1 MSFTSWAF
9 VAFVLGTLLAYYI
22 LPKRLQ
28 WRILLLAS
36 YGFYLSGGTRTVWY
50 LLFTTLSVY
59 LAGRLLDALNRRRVA
74 ADRAE
79 KERLTRKKKLVVLAA
94 LLANFGLLY
103 VLKYWSFTV
112 EQLQPL
118 FGGKLR
124 SADFVLPLG
133 VSFYTFQA
141 VGYVIDCYRGKYPAE
156 RNPARLALFTS
167 FFPQMVQGPI
177 SRYGELGPQLMAQH
191 DFDATEVKY
200 GIQLVLWGYFKKLV
214 IAERAGVVVSE
225 IFDHYTSYG
234 GAMLAVGVLFYCI
247 QLYCDFSGG
256 IDITRGVAELF
267 GIHLAE
273 NFRRPIYAT
282 SLADYWRRWHIT
294 LGQWMRDYLFYPLS
308 LSKPLGRLGKW
319 SRRKIGGKL
328 GKVIPTSIATFVV
341 YFVIGVWHGANFRY
355 LVFGLWNG
363 TIITTSFLLEGRFQA
378 LCARAHIAREGKFW
392 HGVRLI
398 RTNVLV
404 FFGRYL
410 TRAPRLMAALW
421 MMVQLVRNPQLSNLW
436 DGTILTLG
444 LTGKDLVIVLLG
456 QFAVLVLEFFQERG
470 VKIRA
475 ALEQRHWL
483 IQWAAILVLLV
494 VILLLGIMRGSYI
507 ASAFI
512 YQQF

>member
-1 MSFTSWAF
+1 MVFNSYAFLLFFPVVLILVNVLPAKWRNALLLCASYVFYASW
-9 VAFVLGTLLAYYI
+9 G
-22 LPKRLQ
+22 KRYCV
-28 WRILLLAS
+28 LLLAVTAVV
-36 YGFYLSGGTRTVWY
+36 YATGLLLEKRHKALIFLLGLAATLGALLVYKYLGFLLYSGNA
-50 LLFTTLSVY
+50 LL
-59 LAGRLLDALNRRRVA
+59 RLLGVG
-74 ADRAE
+74 E
-79 KERLTRKKKLVVLAA
+79 K
-94 LLANFGLLY
+94 
-103 VLKYWSFTV
+103 
-112 EQLQPL
+112 
-118 FGGKLR
+118 
-124 SADFVLPLG
+124 LPG
-133 VSFYTFQA
+133 VSLMLPAGISFFTFQA
-141 VGYVIDCYRGKYPAE
+141 AGYLIDVYRGKYPAE

-421 MMVQLVRNPQLSNLW
+421 MMAQLVRNPQLSNLW

-456 QFAVLVLEFFQERG
+456 QLAVLVLEFFQERG

-512 YQQF
+512 YQHF